1 MNTKNLLPDS
11 EKFNDELVLKQVERI
26 LHQPPFASS
35 DILRRFL
42 KYIINETLGG
52 RADQIKEYT
61 IAVYV
66 LNKPATFRPLNDGIV
81 RVHASRLRDALS
93 TYYDDQREDDTCE
106 ITIPKG
112 SYLPVFRSLRPG
124 YSKPDVQVSTKHQPE
139 SEQKMRIAIMPFKT
153 FDETNSRMAF
163 ADNIGQML
171 SSQFSHFPNSTVL
184 SYYTTQQLQLK
195 NRDIKGIVSDY
206 GIHYVLAG
214 NVHFESS
221 RLRIVIQFINA
232 GTEMLIWSDKYE
244 YDIAMA
250 NLFEVE
256 DLVVFQI
263 MNSMAALGNQFI
275 MPVAEVIELK
285 GNQRV
290 KKIAS
295 F

>member
-1 MNTKNLLPDS
+1 MNTKNLLSDS
-11 EKFNDELVLKQVERI
+11 EKLSDDLILKQAERI
-26 LHQPPFASS
+26 LNQPPFVSS

-93 TYYDDQREDDTCE
+93 SYYDDQREDDICE

-112 SYLPVFRSLRPG
+112 SYIPVFRSLIPE
-124 YSKPDVQVSTKHQPE
+124 YSKPDVPIIINHQPE
-139 SEQKMRIAIMPFKT
+139 TEEKMRIAIMPFKT
-153 FDETNSRMAF
+153 FDETNTRLAF

-171 SSQFSHFPNSTVL
+171 SAQFSHFQNLTVL

-195 NRDIKGIVSDY
+195 NRDIKSIASDY
-206 GIHYVLAG
+206 GVHYLLAG

-244 YDIAMA
+244 HDIAMS
-250 NLFEVE
+250 NLYELE
-256 DLVVFQI
+256 DLIVSQV
-263 MNSMAALGNQFI
+263 MNSMAALSNQFI
-275 MPVAEVIELK
+275 MPVAEVIELT
-285 GNQRV
+285 GNQRA

-295 F
+295 L